1 MWRKRRRILALFISI
16 FLRKR
21 SLSDARWFYV
31 KKCKIGKGNQYLT
44 SWNVVFGAAKCK
56 TVTISNRQDPKD
68 SHPCLQFFGTT
79 LTETET
85 VELLGLTLS
94 KDLSWKHDVT
104 SMAKS
109 AAQRTGLLRTVAPY
123 LLSHSKSND
132 LQGHHQIKDGI
143 CQLCMVWCYSYLTVT
158 VGCCPKGAIRIIDL
172 SMTSSLTKF
181 SHWEPEE
188 KLEPSH
194 CSTVCIM
201 ERPRNCFVSCFLNIF
216 SWIPVL
222 DALLDRMA

>member
-1 MWRKRRRILALFISI
+1 MVPDRLNI
-16 FLRKR
+16 FCRP
-21 SLSDARWFYV
+21 D
-31 KKCKIGKGNQYLT
+31 
-44 SWNVVFGAAKCK
+44 
-56 TVTISNRQDPKD
+56 
-68 SHPCLQFFGTT
+68 PCLQFFGTT

-109 AAQRTGLLRTVAPY
+109 AAQRTVFFVELPHICFPLKEQWSTRPSSDQRWNMPALHGLVLLLPHCHSWMLSKGVLSGSLTFLR
-123 LLSHSKSND
+123 
-132 LQGHHQIKDGI
+132 
-143 CQLCMVWCYSYLTVT
+143 
-158 VGCCPKGAIRIIDL
+158 
-172 SMTSSLTKF
+172 MTSSLTKF

-222 DALLDRMA
+222 DALLDRMT